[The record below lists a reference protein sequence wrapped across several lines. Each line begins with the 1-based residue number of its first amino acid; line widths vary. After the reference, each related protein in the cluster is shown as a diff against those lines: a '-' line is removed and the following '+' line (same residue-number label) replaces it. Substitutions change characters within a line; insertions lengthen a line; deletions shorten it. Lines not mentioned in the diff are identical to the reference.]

1 MKNMT
6 SIFWKIEKKLLEAG
20 GLGPVVYII
29 PARGSGKLS
38 AERERVE
45 KFLAKGRKV
54 VYGRPDYD
62 MLTPK
67 QYERADRILNHILK
81 GE

>member
-6 SIFWKIEKKLLEAG
+6 SISWKIEKRLLEAG
-20 GLGPVVYII
+20 GLGTVVYVI
-29 PARGSGKLS
+29 PARGGGKLS
-38 AERERVE
+38 AEREKVN
-45 KFLAKGRKV
+45 KFLVEGRKI

-62 MLTPK
+62 MLTPE
-67 QYERADRILNHILK
+67 QYERADRILNYILK